1 MPLQE
6 LATEARIAGRNAV
19 LRKLKA
25 GGLAKIFL
33 SEEADVKFANEI
45 LRGAERAS
53 VPVEMVAQSLQ
64 LGRACALSRKTAVAA
79 LLKN

>member
-6 LATEARIAGRNAV
+6 LATEARIVGRNVV
-19 LRKLKA
+19 LRKL
-25 GGLAKIFL
+25 GSGELTKIFL
-33 SEEADVKFANEI
+33 SEEADKKFADEI
-45 LRGAERAS
+45 LESASAAS

-64 LGRACALSRKTAVAA
+64 LGRACAVSRRTAVAA